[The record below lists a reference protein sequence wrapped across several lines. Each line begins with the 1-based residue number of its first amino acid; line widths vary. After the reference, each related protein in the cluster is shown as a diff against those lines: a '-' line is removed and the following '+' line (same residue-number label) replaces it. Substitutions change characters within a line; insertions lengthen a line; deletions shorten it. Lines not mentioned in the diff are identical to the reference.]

1 MSKNQAVQQSDG
13 RSVLDVN
20 ADYSAW
26 SREVEEEG
34 SKIREMAALGSHFK
48 GVRIF

>member
-1 MSKNQAVQQSDG
+1 MSKSGQHSSKAAN

-26 SREVEEEG
+26 SREVEAGG
-34 SKIREMAALGSHFK
+34 SKIREVTVLGSHF
-48 GVRIF
+48 